1 MALGF
6 SMIRCV
12 NLRKAFDDAPTL
24 FKGLDLEFTDT
35 GLFLLMG
42 ESGCGKT
49 TLLNILMGL
58 VAPDSGEVVLS
69 SIDKE
74 DIDYLT
80 QDPFFAGFLTV
91 SENLHLISDNT
102 ESIRGVL
109 EKVGLVDKYASTVS
123 TLSGGERQR
132 LAIARSLLKGSRV
145 LLLDEPTAALD
156 EENRISVYGLLK
168 TLSTEVLI
176 VCATHDVRAIDY
188 ADIVYVYRDGQFVT
202 SGSQMSMEKS
212 SRRTSEEHKNVT
224 HTLQKGSNP
233 TPALK
238 VAIKKWYKDRMKDRL
253 TEVWLIVCLTLAFLI
268 LAAADFPQRKVE
280 QTEKNMYHI
289 NMQVLNV
296 PKGVAIEEVLKKVK
310 YEEAILNYMD
320 NYPDGMITKTDKEQ
334 FTLENKSS
342 YDYRMYVLPI
352 KEELFKLKDKILYGE
367 YVKDKYDILL
377 PYGAAYYLT
386 NGDPAKAVGMK
397 VSHEVFDTGKV
408 QFTVTGVLDKF
419 SKADVYYLHGGRL
432 SVHPWN
438 EDAPDAEFDLFFA
451 STLAVQDLEAD
462 PAFYGNNGR
471 FYTIYFASYNDFLKG
486 RSVLEQYSKEGSL
499 KLAISPVPG
508 KDGMEILSMVLLPF
522 AALIGALTIVLFMVV
537 HHLRMKYNGS
547 FLSLLT
553 YSGYSKSQIIGEL
566 IKIIMLDLIKKVIVS
581 MAIMFV
587 ITIAVNAWNVRT
599 LSYSSMIFTYNP
611 LLIGLFVIGVLM
623 IGFIMCLSVRRV
635 YSESWYEGMI
645 KQRDLI

>member
-1 MALGF
+1 
-6 SMIRCV
+6 MIRC
-12 NLRKAFDDAPTL
+12 LSIRKSFGDAPPL
-24 FKGLDLEFTDT
+24 FEGLDLEFTDK
-35 GLFLLMG
+35 GLFILMG

-58 VAPDSGEVVLS
+58 ISPDSGEVELS
-69 SIDKE
+69 SIGRE

-80 QDPFFAGFLTV
+80 QDPFFADFLTV
-91 SENLHLISDNT
+91 SENLNLISDHAA
-102 ESIRGVL
+102 SIKDIL
-109 EKVGLVDKYASTVS
+109 KTVGLADKLDAVVS

-132 LAIARSLLKGSRV
+132 LAIARSLLRGSRV

-156 EENRISVYGLLK
+156 EENRTSVYALLRA
-168 TLSTEVLI
+168 LSTEILI
-176 VCATHDVRAIDY
+176 VCATHDARAKDY
-188 ADIVYVYRDGQFVT
+188 ADLVYVYRDGTFVAEKNQARKT
-202 SGSQMSMEKS
+202 GPSGEDPEREKN
-212 SRRTSEEHKNVT
+212 SRVI
-224 HTLQKGSNP
+224 QKVSNP
-233 TPALK
+233 VSAMN
-238 VAIKKWYKDRMKDRL
+238 VAIKKWYKERMKDRL

-310 YEEAILNYMD
+310 CEEAILNYMD

-334 FTLENKSS
+334 FTPENKS

-386 NGDPAKAVGMK
+386 NGDPVKAVGMK

-432 SVHPWN
+432 GVNPWN
-438 EDAPDAEFDLFFA
+438 ENAPDAGFDLFFA

-499 KLAISPVPG
+499 KLEISPVPG

-623 IGFIMCLSVRRV
+623 IGFILCLSVRRV